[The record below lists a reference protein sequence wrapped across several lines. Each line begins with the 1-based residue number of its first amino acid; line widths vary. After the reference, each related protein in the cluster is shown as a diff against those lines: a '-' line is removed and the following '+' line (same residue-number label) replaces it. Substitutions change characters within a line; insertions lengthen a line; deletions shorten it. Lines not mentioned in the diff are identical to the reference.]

1 MAPEPGLV
9 LAWHLATDLCFYYHE
24 EALPNLDSAKRS
36 REMSNYMIYMLL
48 ANPDMLLAG
57 STSYLLTAACKELE
71 ALLGP
76 DGALDDTELL
86 ARRMIRR
93 LRSSTQCSGL
103 VGDAWALAQIMMGF
117 NHQERIR
124 RDGDIP
130 R

>member
-1 MAPEPGLV
+1 
-9 LAWHLATDLCFYYHE
+9 
-24 EALPNLDSAKRS
+24 
-36 REMSNYMIYMLL
+36 MLL

-86 ARRMIRR
+86 ARRMIPR

-103 VGDAWALAQIMMGF
+103 VGDAWALAQILMGF
-117 NHQERIR
+117 NHQETMWRVIQGVWVEMLCFSAAR
-124 RDGDIP
+124 SRGYLHAKGLGSGGGVSLLCLAPTSEDGDIP